1 MTIEEIRLLI
11 RSPTYDFLR
20 TNEHLKNIAFLT
32 LGGSYSYGTNVETS
46 DVDIRGCALNSAGDI
61 IGLSTFEHVIDK
73 PTDTTIYA
81 FNKLITLLVNCNP
94 NVIEMLGCKP
104 EHYLYVSPIGKE
116 MIDNRKMFLSQ
127 RAIRSFGGYAI
138 AQLRRLENALARDRL
153 SQPKRE
159 DHIRQSIE
167 GAVYSNFKDLTNSLT
182 FHIEPAT
189 HEGLEEEVCVDLNLC
204 NYPVRDL
211 RSLVNDIDNVVRDY
225 ERDVN
230 SRNKKKDDAHLNKHA
245 MHLVRLYYM
254 CIDILTL
261 GDIKTYRTR
270 EHELLM
276 DIRNGHFQ
284 NEDGTFK
291 PEFFDMVDNL
301 QRSMEYAQKN
311 TSLPKHPD
319 MKKIEEFV
327 MDVNKKV
334 VNGNV

>member
-1 MTIEEIRLLI
+1 MTIEEIRNLI

-20 TNEHLKNIAFLT
+20 TNEHLKNIAFIT

-46 DVDIRGCALNSAGDI
+46 DVDVRGCALNSASEI
-61 IGLSTFEHVIDK
+61 IGLSSFEQVIDK

-81 FNKLITLLVNCNP
+81 FNKLIPLLVNCNP
-94 NVIEMLGCKP
+94 NVVEMLGCKP
-104 EHYLYVSPIGKE
+104 EHYLYVSTIGKQ
-116 MIDNRKMFLSQ
+116 MLDNRKMFLSQ

-159 DHIRQSIE
+159 NHIRQSIE

-182 FHIEPAT
+182 FHVEPSAR
-189 HEGLEEEVCVDLNLC
+189 EGLEEEVCVDLTLNSF
-204 NYPVRDL
+204 PVRDL

-225 ERDVN
+225 ERDIN

-261 GDIKTYRTR
+261 GDIITYRTR

-276 DIRNGHFQ
+276 DIRNGAFQ
-284 NEDGTFK
+284 KEDGTFR
-291 PEFFDMVDNL
+291 PEFFEMVDNL

-311 TSLPKHPD
+311 TSIPKHPRYEKD
-319 MKKIEEFV
+319 
-327 MDVNKKV
+327 
-334 VNGNV
+334 